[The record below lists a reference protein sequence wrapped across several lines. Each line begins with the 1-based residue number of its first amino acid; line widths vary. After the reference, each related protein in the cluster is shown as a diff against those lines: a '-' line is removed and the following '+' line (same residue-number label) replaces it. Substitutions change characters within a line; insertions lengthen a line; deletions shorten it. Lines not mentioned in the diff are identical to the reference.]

1 VQASDAVLVA
11 AHPWDVHGAR
21 SAGLRGAWL
30 VREGLPYPEVFERPD
45 ASGRDLPSLV
55 RALIA
60 R

>member
-1 VQASDAVLVA
+1 
-11 AHPWDVHGAR
+11 VHGAR

-30 VREGLPYPEVFERPD
+30 DREGLPYPEVFERPD